1 MQKRLHASVQ
11 KKNATFRACRGIL
24 NPLHTCSGEIFKNAE
39 TGHGGAETG
48 ATKKKFPK
56 KGMHPL
62 LHMETKKVFLFS
74 KSNPPMEGD
83 TFSATYH
90 VAGKFRVFLQKKKF
104 SKKYEKIFFYFFSN

>member
-11 KKNATFRACRGIL
+11 KKNATFRACSGKS
-24 NPLHTCSGEIFKNAE
+24 NPLHTCSREISKNAE

-74 KSNPPMEGD
+74 KSNPPMEGN
-83 TFSATYH
+83 TFSATCY
-90 VAGKFRVFLQKKKF
+90 VE
-104 SKKYEKIFFYFFSN
+104 EKNHDF